1 MKKRSILYLV
11 NPIAGTRTKQGL
23 ESFLKQK
30 SEAAGLKHAVVHS
43 TKDMDVATLRHWVDD
58 AHATDLVVCGGDG
71 TVNLAASA
79 LQGTD
84 INLGVIPVGSGNGL
98 ARCAG
103 IPLKPTDAFEIILKG
118 NIQLTDAFK
127 VNDHF
132 SCMLSGIGLDA
143 AVAHRFAHGNSR
155 GLYNY
160 TKQTLIQ
167 FFKAHPY
174 QFEVTLPD
182 FSFFTDAFFISIAN
196 SNQFGNNMTIA
207 PKASLS
213 DGLLD
218 LVIVQKM
225 PKAGM
230 PLAILRQVR
239 GNNKL
244 HTLAESVGKR
254 NIIYLQ
260 TPSVKISNKHHAP
273 LHVDGDPCDTADNFD
288 VEIMPGAFKLLVP

>member
-1 MKKRSILYLV
+1 MKRSILYLV

-23 ESFLKQK
+23 ESFLRQK
-30 SEAAGLKHAVVHS
+30 SDAAGLEYSVVHS
-43 TKDMDVATLRHWVDD
+43 TRDMDAGTLRHWVEEQK
-58 AHATDLVVCGGDG
+58 ATDLVVCGGDG
-71 TVNLAASA
+71 TVNLAAKA
-79 LQGTD
+79 LQGSQ
-84 INLGVIPVGSGNGL
+84 INLGIIPVGSGNGL

-103 IPLKPTDAFEIILKG
+103 IPLKPTDAFEVLLKG
-118 NIQLTDAFK
+118 HVQLTDAFT
-127 VNDHF
+127 VNEHF

-143 AVAHRFAHGNSR
+143 AVAERFAHSNRR

-174 QFEVTLPD
+174 QFEIVLPE
-182 FSFFTDAFFISIAN
+182 FSFFSDAFFISIAN

-207 PKASLS
+207 PRASLS

-225 PKAGM
+225 PKAGI

-239 GNNKL
+239 GNNQL
-244 HTLAESVGKR
+244 HDLAQSVGKR

-260 TPSVKISNKHHAP
+260 TPTVTIKNKYLAP
-273 LHVDGDPCDTADNFD
+273 LHIDGDPCDTAESLT
-288 VEIMPGAFKLLVP
+288 VKIMPAAFRLLVP